1 MQISERSVGDVII
14 LDLDGR
20 LVVEDGV
27 TPFIDRM
34 NALVRHGRKK
44 ILLNFEGVTYLDSS
58 GVGAVVWKYVTA
70 RKQDASVKLL
80 NLTRRSHNVLMIT
93 KLLTVL
99 ETFDSEQQAID
110 SFVDRIRDTDSED
123 DSGFGGLT

>member
-1 MQISERSVGDVII
+1 MEISERSVGDVII
-14 LDLDGR
+14 LDLEGR

-27 TPFIDRM
+27 TPFNDRM

-44 ILLNFEGVTYLDSS
+44 ILLNFERVTYLDSS

-70 RKQDASVKLL
+70 RKQNASVKLL
-80 NLTRRSHNVLMIT
+80 NLTRKSHNVLMIT

-99 ETFDSEQQAID
+99 ETFDSEQLAID
-110 SFVDRIRDTDSED
+110 SFVETETDE

>member
-1 MQISERSVGDVII
+1 MQIHERAAGDVVI

-27 TPFIDRM
+27 TPFNDRM
-34 NALVRHGRKK
+34 NALVRHGHKK
-44 ILLNFEGVTYLDSS
+44 ILLNFERVTYLDSS

-70 RKQDASVKLL
+70 RKQDATVKLL
-80 NLTRRSHNVLMIT
+80 NLTRKSHNVLMIT

-110 SFVDRIRDTDSED
+110 SFVEVARDTEAGD
-123 DSGFGGLT
+123 DTGFGGLT

>member
-1 MQISERSVGDVII
+1 MQITERSVGDVII

-27 TPFIDRM
+27 TPFVERM

-44 ILLNFEGVTYLDSS
+44 ILLNFALVTYLDSS

-70 RKQDASVKLL
+70 RKQDSRVKLL
-80 NLTRRSHNVLMIT
+80 NLTRKSRNVLMIT

-99 ETFDSEQQAID
+99 EAFDSEQQAID
-110 SFVDRIRDTDSED
+110 SFDRDED
-123 DSGFGGLT
+123 ENEENTILTRG

>member
-1 MQISERSVGDVII
+1 MEISERTAGDVTI

-110 SFVDRIRDTDSED
+110 SFVTRVSDTDSHD
-123 DSGFGGLT
+123 DARFGDLT

>member
-27 TPFIDRM
+27 PPFIDRM

-44 ILLNFEGVTYLDSS
+44 ILLNFERVTYLDSS

-70 RKQDASVKLL
+70 RKQDADVKLL
-80 NLTRRSHNVLMIT
+80 NLTRRSQNVLMIT

-110 SFVDRIRDTDSED
+110 SFVDRARDTDSGD

>member
-1 MQISERSVGDVII
+1 MEISERSVGDVTI
-14 LDLDGR
+14 LDLHGR

-70 RKQDASVKLL
+70 RKQDASVKLM
-80 NLTRRSHNVLMIT
+80 NLTPRSHNVLMIT
-93 KLLTVL
+93 KLLNVL

-110 SFVDRIRDTDSED
+110 SFVEAAGDTDGET
-123 DSGFGGLT
+123 GFGGLT

>member
-1 MQISERSVGDVII
+1 MEISERSSGDVVI

-93 KLLTVL
+93 KLLTVI
-99 ETFDSEQQAID
+99 ETFDSEQQALD
-110 SFVDRIRDTDSED
+110 SFADRSRDSETGD
-123 DSGFGGLT
+123 DSDFGGLS

>member
-44 ILLNFEGVTYLDSS
+44 ILLNFERVTYLDSS

-70 RKQDASVKLL
+70 RKQDASVKLV
-80 NLTRRSHNVLMIT
+80 NLTRRSQNVLMIT

-99 ETFDSEQQAID
+99 ETFDSEQQAIE
-110 SFVDRIRDTDSED
+110 SFVDHAGTTDSGD
-123 DSGFGGLT
+123 DTGFGGLT

>member
-1 MQISERSVGDVII
+1 MEISERSAGDVII

-70 RKQDASVKLL
+70 RKQDADVKLL
-80 NLTRRSHNVLMIT
+80 KLTRRSHNVLMIT

-99 ETFDSEQQAID
+99 ETFDSEQQALD
-110 SFVDRIRDTDSED
+110 SFVDDIRETDAGDDT
-123 DSGFGGLT
+123 GFGGLS

>member
-14 LDLDGR
+14 LDLEGR

-27 TPFIDRM
+27 DLFNERM
-34 NALVRHGRKK
+34 NALVRHGQKK

-70 RKQDASVKLL
+70 RKRDTSVKLL

-99 ETFDSEQQAID
+99 ETFDSEQLAID
-110 SFVDRIRDTDSED
+110 SFVDRIGDTDSED

>member
-1 MQISERSVGDVII
+1 
-14 LDLDGR
+14 

-58 GVGAVVWKYVTA
+58 GGGAVVWKSVTA

-99 ETFDSEQQAID
+99 ETFDSEQQALDI
-110 SFVDRIRDTDSED
+110 FVDRANDSDTGDETD
-123 DSGFGGLT
+123 FGGLS

>member
-1 MQISERSVGDVII
+1 MVISERSAGDVII

-34 NALVRHGRKK
+34 NGLVRHGRKK
-44 ILLNFEGVTYLDSS
+44 ILLNFEHVTYLDSS

-93 KLLTVL
+93 KLLTVF

-110 SFVDRIRDTDSED
+110 SFVDPIKRTDSGGD
-123 DSGFGGLT
+123 TGFGGLS

>member
-27 TPFIDRM
+27 DPFNDRM
-34 NALVRHGRKK
+34 NALVRHGHKK

-70 RKQDASVKLL
+70 RKRDSHVKLL

-99 ETFDSEQQAID
+99 ETFDSEQLAID
-110 SFVDRIRDTDSED
+110 SFVERPRDPE
-123 DSGFGGLT
+123 L

>member
-1 MQISERSVGDVII
+1 MQITERSVGDVII

-27 TPFIDRM
+27 TPFVERM

-44 ILLNFEGVTYLDSS
+44 ILLHFALVTYLDSS

-70 RKQDASVKLL
+70 RKQDSRVKLL
-80 NLTRRSHNVLMIT
+80 NLTRKSHNVLMIT
-93 KLLTVL
+93 KLLTVI
-99 ETFDSEQQAID
+99 ETFDSEQLAID
-110 SFVDRIRDTDSED
+110 SFDRDED
-123 DSGFGGLT
+123 ENEENTILTRG